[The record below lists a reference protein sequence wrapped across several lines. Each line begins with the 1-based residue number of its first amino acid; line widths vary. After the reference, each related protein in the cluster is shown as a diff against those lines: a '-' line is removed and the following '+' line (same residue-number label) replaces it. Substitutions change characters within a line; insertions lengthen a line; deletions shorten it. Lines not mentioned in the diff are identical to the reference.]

1 MQLSWRQR
9 LEQQPSLQVFRE
21 WPFIDVLTLP
31 PNKRR
36 QFLRNQQMVA
46 QALTELPL
54 NQIAARHRVAASLL
68 TRLLNRALGGEEADS
83 PALTRAL
90 IPGERLTKARRTK
103 SLDTLQQPCGSQ
115 CSFSHLLIIVPGLKT
130 YLDKLL
136 GLSHRRS
143 RTGQNLRVD
152 NFHKAF
158 LRYLRQSHW
167 PQDTYPFTVASL
179 GRESVRKYYHRMLDN
194 LSLPK
199 ETQRVII
206 PRIKPVTVFEEIQI
220 DEHTVDCHGTVV
232 LILND
237 KWEPLRLSRITL
249 IAAREV
255 ASSAVLGAI
264 LTLNSS
270 PTTDDILALFAVL
283 TRPWKPLVLTVPGLS
298 YPVGVCMPTELG
310 ESFRRP
316 AYGIIRFDN
325 AMVHRALA
333 VRDYVCDRLG
343 ATFNLGIPKYPLARV
358 LIEGAF
364 KHLNLTV
371 HRFPSTTGSYPTDPL
386 KEPAHHAKKPPVIS
400 LKVLE
405 EAIHVH
411 MAYLNR
417 TPLGNLGA
425 VDPIQMM
432 REQMANYWIPLR
444 PACALEDID
453 SMTGSCWLPVH
464 YSARERRRPWVN
476 FGSLRYDAPGVLTPA
491 MARQKIRV
499 EFDRSDV
506 RQLKAFSPA
515 GEYLG
520 ILEAPGTWQRFRHG
534 LTTRKLII
542 NCIKANHFAAD
553 DPFGGYFDYLL
564 KHRTLPTEALEL
576 VRISREFGCNPTS
589 EPTLKATATPPQIA
603 TAARRLST
611 GATALNI
618 PDWSPR
624 MVDDRR
630 NN

>member
-9 LEQQPSLQVFRE
+9 LEQEPSLQVFRE
-21 WPFIDVLTLP
+21 WPFIDALTVL

-46 QALTELPL
+46 QALTDLPL
-54 NQIAARHRVAASLL
+54 KQIAARHGVVPSLL
-68 TRLLNRALGGEEADS
+68 THLLNRALGGDEAES

-90 IPGERLTKARRTK
+90 VPGERLTLARRRK
-103 SLDTLQQPCGSQ
+103 VLGTLQQPSGSR
-115 CSFSHLLIIVPGLKT
+115 CSFSHLLTVVPGLKD

-136 GLSHRRS
+136 QLSHRRT

-167 PQDTYPFTVASL
+167 PQDTYPFTHISQGYESL
-179 GRESVRKYYHRMLDN
+179 RKYFHEAQDK

-199 ETQRVII
+199 EPHRVII

-220 DEHTVDCHGTVV
+220 DEHTVDCHGAVV
-232 LILND
+232 LVLND

-249 IAAREV
+249 IAARDV
-255 ASSAVLGAI
+255 ASGAVLGA
-264 LTLNSS
+264 TLVLNGS
-270 PTTDDILALFAVL
+270 PNKDDLLALFAVF
-283 TRPWKPLVLTVPGLS
+283 TRPWKPLELTAPGFS
-298 YPVGVCMPTELG
+298 YPAGAAMPTALG
-310 ESFRRP
+310 TSFLRP
-316 AYGIIRFDN
+316 AYGIIRLDN
-325 AMVHRALA
+325 AMMHRALA

-364 KHLNLTV
+364 KNLNLTI
-371 HRFPSTTGSYPTDPL
+371 HRFPSTTGSYPTDPV

-405 EAIHVH
+405 EAIHLH
-411 MAYLNR
+411 MAHLNR
-417 TPLGNLGA
+417 KPLGNLGA

-432 REQMANYWIPLR
+432 REQMANHWIPLR
-444 PACALEDID
+444 PACAMEDLD
-453 SMTGSCWLPVH
+453 PMTGSCWLPVH

-476 FGSLRYDAPGVLTPA
+476 FESLRYDAPGVLTPA
-491 MARQKIRV
+491 MSRQKIRV
-499 EFDRSDV
+499 EFDRSDA
-506 RQLKAFSPA
+506 RDLKAFNAA

-520 ILEAPGTWQRFRHG
+520 ILKAPATWQRFCHS
-534 LTTRKLII
+534 LSTRKMIIRLIKQAHI
-542 NCIKANHFAAD
+542 SAD
-553 DPFGGYFDYLL
+553 DPLGSYFDFLL
-564 KHRTLPTEALEL
+564 KRRGLPIEALEL
-576 VRISREFGCNPTS
+576 VRVSREFGGYPTP
-589 EPTLKATATPPQIA
+589 EPPAAAAPSATPKRKPV
-603 TAARRLST
+603 S
-611 GATALNI
+611 GDPSPNI

-624 MVDDRR
+624 MVDNRR
-630 NN
+630 KE